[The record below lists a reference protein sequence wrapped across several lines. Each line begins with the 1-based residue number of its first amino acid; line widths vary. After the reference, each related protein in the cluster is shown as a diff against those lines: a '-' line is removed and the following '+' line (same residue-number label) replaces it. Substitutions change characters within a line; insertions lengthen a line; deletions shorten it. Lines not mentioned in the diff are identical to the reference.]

1 MPKVYVTKI
10 DRQRDRL
17 VAYVISELKVRGLR
31 QQDLAN
37 YMGISQQALSQKI
50 RRKSFHFEDYV
61 QIVNYFGADDYH
73 LHRLAGIGE

>member
-1 MPKVYVTKI
+1 MARVYVTKT

-61 QIVNYFGADDYH
+61 QIVNYFGADDFH
-73 LHRLAGIGE
+73 LRRLAGIGE

>member
-1 MPKVYVTKI
+1 MARSYITKT
-10 DRQRDRL
+10 DRQKDRI

-61 QIVNYFGADDYH
+61 QIVNYFGADEYE
-73 LHRLAGIGE
+73 LRRLAGIGE

>member
-1 MPKVYVTKI
+1 MPKVHVTKV

-17 VAYVISELKVRGLR
+17 AAYVHSNLKIKGLH
-31 QQDLAN
+31 QHDLAK

-61 QIVNYFGADDYH
+61 QIVNYFGADEYE
-73 LHRLAGIGE
+73 LRRLAGIGE